1 VSAATIA
8 PMSDH
13 RWLVYALL
21 SAVCAALVGIFGR
34 IGLKGVEPNLATGV
48 RSIVM
53 AVLLVAFL
61 TVTRGWARLP
71 PLNSKPSLMVLLSAA
86 AGAASWLFYF
96 NALRLAE
103 VSRVAPIDKLST
115 AVAVILAVMFLG
127 ERPTSINWLGI
138 ALMLGGAFLVS
149 LRPAA

>member
-1 VSAATIA
+1 
-8 PMSDH
+8 MSDS

-21 SAVCAALVGIFGR
+21 SAACAALVGVFGR
-34 IGLKGVEPNLATGV
+34 AGLKAVEPNLATAA

-53 AVLLVAFL
+53 TVLLVGFL
-61 TVTRGWARLP
+61 TVTRGWGKLP
-71 PLNSKPSLMVLLSAA
+71 PPNSRPALMILLAGA

-103 VSRVAPIDKLST
+103 VSRVAPVDKLST
-115 AVAVILAVMFLG
+115 AFAVVLAAIFLG
-127 ERPTSINWLGI
+127 ERPSLLNWLGV
-138 ALMLGGAFLVS
+138 ALMLGGAYLVA

>member
-1 VSAATIA
+1 
-8 PMSDH
+8 MSDR
-13 RWLVYALL
+13 RWLLYALL
-21 SAVCAALVGIFGR
+21 SAVCAALVGVFGR
-34 IGLKGVEPNLATGV
+34 VGLKGVEPNLATTA

-53 AVLLVAFL
+53 TVLLVAFL
-61 TVTRGWARLP
+61 TITRGWAKVP
-71 PLNSKPSLMVLLSAA
+71 PLASKPSLMILLSAA

-115 AVAVILAVMFLG
+115 AVAVILAVLFLG
-127 ERPTSINWLGI
+127 ERPSVLNWLGV
-138 ALMLGGAFLVS
+138 ALMLGGAYFVS